1 MIKSELIIDGQK
13 HVLKRDFPEVLD
25 LKTISEG
32 VTTTISRIDCGFNVR
47 VKEIHFNGF
56 SFVRQHY
63 TASAGVEL
71 HVNCVLE
78 NPVMA
83 MGYVRSG
90 NVWNEYE
97 LTENDVA
104 LTIQPHEDDTWL
116 IFKKGARVDVFNIL
130 LSPEYVRSVCER
142 NPDVLE
148 RFVKNLD
155 SDVPLNAPTFQGNK
169 RLLRSLNVI
178 GDYFMMG
185 NYAERYLESKVLE
198 CITEYLYQ
206 KEGIEER
213 PLKFDFVLR
222 DKVHDARQVMLSR
235 YQEPPSLHEL
245 AAMVGTN
252 ECTLKRAFK
261 EEYGL
266 TVFQCLFDYRMA
278 LAAKYLL
285 DSQSPISEIA
295 TLLGFDYHSHF
306 CTAFRRKFGMSPTDY
321 RAKHHAFLPM

>member
-1 MIKSELIIDGQK
+1 M
-13 HVLKRDFPEVLD
+13 
-25 LKTISEG
+25 
-32 VTTTISRIDCGFNVR
+32 
-47 VKEIHFNGF
+47 
-56 SFVRQHY
+56 
-63 TASAGVEL
+63 
-71 HVNCVLE
+71 LE

-104 LTIQPHEDDTWL
+104 LTIQPHEDDTRL
-116 IFKKGARVDVFNIL
+116 KFKKGSRVDVFNIL
-130 LSPEYVRSVCER
+130 LSPGYVRNVCER
-142 NPDVLE
+142 DPEVLE
-148 RFVKNLD
+148 RFVTNLD
-155 SDVPLNAPTFQGNK
+155 SDVPMSDPTFPGNK
-169 RLLRSLNVI
+169 RLLRSLNSI

-285 DSQSPISEIA
+285 NSQSPISEIA